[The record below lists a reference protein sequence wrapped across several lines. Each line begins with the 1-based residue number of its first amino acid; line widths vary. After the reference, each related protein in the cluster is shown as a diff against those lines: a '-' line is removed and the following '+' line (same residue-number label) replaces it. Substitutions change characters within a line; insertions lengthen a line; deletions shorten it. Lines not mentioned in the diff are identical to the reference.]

1 MRVFFS
7 QFPNSNVISS
17 VIYSVFAIF
26 LKFIK
31 NLLLFNFRLILV
43 EALFFELL
51 IEEKLFMSIFQKI
64 VKYVSVFFEMKVSVN
79 QRKCVSK
86 IKNVSSRVYQNV
98 TEVILLA

>member
-7 QFPNSNVISS
+7 HFPNSNVIGS
-17 VIYSVFAIF
+17 VIDPVFVIF

-64 VKYVSVFFEMKVSVN
+64 VKYVSVFFEMKVSVD

-86 IKNVSSRVYQNV
+86 IKNVSSRVDQNV